1 MSVAKWH
8 AAKGLQGRACATR
21 GGMAVRNLPPE
32 QTQVLKMSIETVR
45 VLAVPT
51 VTKLGPETPGSV
63 VVGGSHA
70 AVFTTYLTL
79 KAGARAAIQHDAA
92 MGRDQAGIRGLGWA
106 EQFGFA
112 IAAVDARTAR
122 IGDGAD
128 MLERGIISA
137 VNRPAAACNVEPGMT
152 CREAADRLR
161 AAAPPH
167 APAPDTLETRT
178 EEVLPGTRRAIV
190 MVDSVALARES
201 DAGGIVLTG
210 SHGGTP
216 SAGYAGKVGMQLVL
230 FNDAGFGADYAGIAS
245 LPVLDDKGIAA
256 AAVSAFTARIG
267 DGRSTY
273 QDGIISAVNARAA
286 ALGAVVGAPATDFV
300 RSVAAR

>member
-1 MSVAKWH
+1 MSMENVK
-8 AAKGLQGRACATR
+8 
-21 GGMAVRNLPPE
+21 
-32 QTQVLKMSIETVR
+32 

-51 VTKLGPETPGSV
+51 VTKLGPDTPGAV

-70 AVFTTYLTL
+70 AIFTTYLTL
-79 KAGARAAIQHDAA
+79 QAGARAAIQHDAA
-92 MGRDQAGIRGLGWA
+92 MGLDQAGIRGLGWA

-137 VNRPAAACNVEPGMT
+137 VNRPAAACNVRPGMS
-152 CREAADRLR
+152 CREAANLLR
-161 AAAPPH
+161 AAPPPH
-167 APAPDTLETRT
+167 TPAPATLETRS
-178 EEVLPGTRRAIV
+178 EEVLPGTGRTIV

-216 SAGYAGKVGMQLVL
+216 SAGYAGKVRMQLVL
-230 FNDAGFGADYAGIAS
+230 FNDAGFGADYAGVAS
-245 LPVLDDKGIAA
+245 LPMLEEQGIAA

-273 QDGIISAVNARAA
+273 LDGVVSAANKQAV
-286 ALGAVVGAPATDFV
+286 ALGAVIGARAKDFV
-300 RSVAAR
+300 ASMAAR

>member
-1 MSVAKWH
+1 MSTEVVK
-8 AAKGLQGRACATR
+8 
-21 GGMAVRNLPPE
+21 
-32 QTQVLKMSIETVR
+32 

-51 VTKLGPETPGSV
+51 VTKLGPETVGSV

-70 AVFTTYLTL
+70 AIYTTYLTL
-79 KAGARAAIQHDAA
+79 KAGARAAIQHDASF
-92 MGRDQAGIRGLGWA
+92 GRDQAGIAGLAWA

-122 IGDGAD
+122 IGEGAD
-128 MLERGIISA
+128 MLQRGVISA
-137 VNRPAAACNVEPGMT
+137 VNRHAAACKVQPGMS
-152 CREAADRLR
+152 CRQAADLLR
-161 AAAPPH
+161 TAPLPSAPPS
-167 APAPDTLETRT
+167 TLETRT
-178 EEVLPGTRRAIV
+178 EEPVPGTGRTIV

-216 SAGYAGKVGMQLVL
+216 SDGYAGKVGMQLVL
-230 FNDAGFGADYAGIAS
+230 FNDAGFGADYAGIAAVAI
-245 LPVLDDKGIAA
+245 LEGKGMAA

-273 QDGIISAVNARAA
+273 HDGIISAANKQAI
-286 ALGAVVGAPATDFV
+286 ALGAVIGAPARDFV
-300 RSVAAR
+300 RAVAAR

>member
-1 MSVAKWH
+1 MENFQSESRRVPIMS
-8 AAKGLQGRACATR
+8 L
-21 GGMAVRNLPPE
+21 E
-32 QTQVLKMSIETVR
+32 EVR

-51 VTKLGPETPGSV
+51 VTKLGPDTPGAV

-70 AVFTTYLTL
+70 AIFTTYLTL
-79 KAGARAAIQHDAA
+79 RAGARAAIQHDA
-92 MGRDQAGIRGLGWA
+92 GIGLDQAGISGLGWA
-106 EQFGFA
+106 ERFGFA
-112 IAAVDARTAR
+112 IAAVHARSAR

-137 VNRPAAACNVEPGMT
+137 VNGPAAACNVVPGMP
-152 CREAADRLR
+152 CREAADLLRL
-161 AAAPPH
+161 AALPH
-167 APAPDTLETRT
+167 ALPPAALETRT
-178 EEVLPGTRRAIV
+178 EEPFPGASRTIV

-210 SHGGTP
+210 SHGGAP
-216 SAGYAGKVGMQLVL
+216 SAGYAGKVGMELVL

-245 LPVLDDKGIAA
+245 LPTLEGMGIAA

-273 QDGIISAVNARAA
+273 LDGIISAANERAV
-286 ALGAVVGAPATDFV
+286 ALGAIVGAPAKDFV
-300 RSVAAR
+300 RSLAMR

>member
-1 MSVAKWH
+1 M
-8 AAKGLQGRACATR
+8 Q
-21 GGMAVRNLPPE
+21 E
-32 QTQVLKMSIETVR
+32 VR

-51 VTKLGPETPGSV
+51 VTKLGPETAGAV

-70 AVFTTYLTL
+70 ATYTTYLTL
-79 KAGARAAIQHDAA
+79 QAGARAAIQHDAA
-92 MGRDQAGIRGLGWA
+92 MGLDQAGIRGLGWA

-112 IAAVDARTAR
+112 IAAIDARTAR

-128 MLERGIISA
+128 MLERGIVSA
-137 VNRPAAACNVEPGMT
+137 VNRPAAACKVEPGMS
-152 CREAADRLR
+152 CREAAHLLR
-161 AAAPPH
+161 SAAPPH
-167 APAPDTLETRT
+167 ALAPATLETRT
-178 EEVLPGTRRAIV
+178 EEVLPGTGRTIV

-230 FNDAGFGADYAGIAS
+230 FNDAGFGADHAGIAS
-245 LPVLDDKGIAA
+245 LPMLQAKGIAA

-273 QDGIISAVNARAA
+273 VDGIVSAANEKAL
-286 ALGAVVGAPATDFV
+286 ALGAVIGAPAREFV
-300 RSVAAR
+300 RSLAAR

>member
-1 MSVAKWH
+1 MPI
-8 AAKGLQGRACATR
+8 
-21 GGMAVRNLPPE
+21 MAMD
-32 QTQVLKMSIETVR
+32 QVR

-51 VTKLGPETPGSV
+51 VTKLGSDTPGSV

-70 AVFTTYLTL
+70 AIFTTYLTL

-92 MGRDQAGIRGLGWA
+92 MGLDRAGVSGLGWA

-112 IAAVDARTAR
+112 VAAVDARSAR

-137 VNRPAAACNVEPGMT
+137 VNRPAAACKVAPGMT
-152 CREAADRLR
+152 CREAADLLRL
-161 AAAPPH
+161 AALPH
-167 APAPDTLETRT
+167 ALPPESLETRT
-178 EEVLPGTRRAIV
+178 EEALPGTSRTIV

-201 DAGGIVLTG
+201 DVGGIVLTG
-210 SHGGTP
+210 SHGGMP

-245 LPVLDDKGIAA
+245 LPVLEKQGIAA

-273 QDGIISAVNARAA
+273 LEGIISAANEQAV
-286 ALGAVVGAPATDFV
+286 ALGAIVGAPAREFV
-300 RSVAAR
+300 RSVASTSPG

>member
-1 MSVAKWH
+1 MSMEKVK
-8 AAKGLQGRACATR
+8 
-21 GGMAVRNLPPE
+21 
-32 QTQVLKMSIETVR
+32 

-51 VTKLGPETPGSV
+51 VTKLGPETPGAV

-70 AVFTTYLTL
+70 AIFTTYLTL
-79 KAGARAAIQHDAA
+79 QAGARAAIQHDAA
-92 MGRDQAGIRGLGWA
+92 MGLDQAGIRGLGWA

-122 IGDGAD
+122 IGDGED

-137 VNRPAAACNVEPGMT
+137 VNRPAAACKVEPGMS
-152 CREAADRLR
+152 CREAADLLR
-161 AAAPPH
+161 SAAPPY
-167 APAPDTLETRT
+167 ALPPATLETRT
-178 EEVLPGTRRAIV
+178 EEVLPGTGRTIV

-230 FNDAGFGADYAGIAS
+230 FNDAGFGADHAGIAS
-245 LPVLDDKGIAA
+245 LPMLEKKGIAA

-273 QDGIISAVNARAA
+273 LDGIISAANERAA
-286 ALGAVVGAPATDFV
+286 ALGAVVGTPARDFV
-300 RSVAAR
+300 RLLAAR